1 MLSIQGEGKT
11 SSQGT
16 GWSVKASSSADSTEV
31 RAAALPLLSGPP
43 PPNVTVGVEP
53 EGCQDVIARRML
65 AWRVFQCRVVPG
77 RERAFMFPAVTADT
91 LLLNYVFIVF
101 FTFQFGNRKPVT
113 L

>member
-1 MLSIQGEGKT
+1 MSGCYSKKNASLEGVPVQGG
-11 SSQGT
+11 
-16 GWSVKASSSADSTEV
+16 A
-31 RAAALPLLSGPP
+31 RA
-43 PPNVTVGVEP
+43 
-53 EGCQDVIARRML
+53 
-65 AWRVFQCRVVPG
+65 PG